1 MDICPFQRHDDTAN
15 VLDLIGKPHFYPSQ
29 FFAVAVVIM
38 KKEERNGVASS
49 KAAAVLSLPSTVL
62 ANQVAVVD
70 PEERGVHRIEV
81 GH

>member
-1 MDICPFQRHDDTAN
+1 MVAAN

-29 FFAVAVVIM
+29 FFAVALVVIM

-70 PEERGVHRIEV
+70 PEERGVHRNEA
-81 GH
+81 GD